1 MQTFTTKKAAI
12 EYAISMGWTGA
23 DASLAFKAL
32 QLPTDEVALLNTMVR
47 FAGPVMKER
56 QFLQAAQKGQV
67 TKKLNYIKAIEI
79 KHADTIQKFQDQA
92 NEERSHWLGLI
103 RIMYSVAS
111 KLGFKDPMID
121 WSLD

>member
-79 KHADTIQKFQDQA
+79 KHADTALLHK
-92 NEERSHWLGLI
+92 W
-103 RIMYSVAS
+103 
-111 KLGFKDPMID
+111 KLGQKSPFL
-121 WSLD
+121 SLD